1 MVSSPSVRKECDN
14 GEQSYGYLTNY
25 LNKGSYWK
33 HFITWGVY
41 FQYFPKF
48 ATRGDLLLELLWD
61 LGGTNKWNI
70 NWFDI
75 PWQIVGM
82 AITATR
88 LVSLTLLW
96 VVVLF
101 VTLALIQVL
110 KLLFLIH
117 SSGSFSIWVLTFLW
131 DLIRWNWLMLLILW
145 GMRRLLILWWA
156 LNLNSF
162 SFFFFLVFV

>member
-1 MVSSPSVRKECDN
+1 M
-14 GEQSYGYLTNY
+14 YMAGYFTDY

-33 HFITWGVY
+33 HFITWG
-41 FQYFPKF
+41 FIFNI
-48 ATRGDLLLELLWD
+48 LLEHNCWEIW
-61 LGGTNKWNI
+61 GGVEQTNEEGNI
-70 NWFDI
+70 VWFDI

-117 SSGSFSIWVLTFLW
+117 SSGSFSIWVLRFLW
-131 DLIRWNWLMLLILW
+131 ETQMKLTDVADPMVNEKTADPMVSIELIFILF
-145 GMRRLLILWWA
+145 I
-156 LNLNSF
+156 
-162 SFFFFLVFV
+162 FLVFV